1 MGNLTKSEHRTLVAI
16 IDIAQQYNTNE
27 FSIDSLAMVF
37 CKSPGSIRRI
47 CKNLETKGYLKFSV
61 PSYSDATGTYTSKAV
76 EWYKSL

>member
-1 MGNLTKSEHRTLVAI
+1 MEKLTKTERMTLVTI
-16 IDIAQQYNTNE
+16 INIAKQYSVNE

-37 CKSPGSIRRI
+37 CKSPGSIKRI

-76 EWYKSL
+76 EWYNSL